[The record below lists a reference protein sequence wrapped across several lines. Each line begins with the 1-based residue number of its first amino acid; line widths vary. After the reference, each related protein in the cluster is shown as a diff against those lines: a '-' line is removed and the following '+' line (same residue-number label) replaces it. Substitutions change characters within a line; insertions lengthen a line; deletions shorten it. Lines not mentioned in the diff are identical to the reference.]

1 LIPADIVTL
10 AIDIHTH
17 VVPIDFP
24 AYGGRHG
31 EARWPQM
38 RDADC
43 GHRSVIIDGKVF
55 RTVSRECWD
64 IDRRRAAMTAAGISH
79 QVLSPMPELLSYWLA
94 SDDALSLCRH
104 LNDTIGNMVDN
115 APDFFSGLGCVPL
128 QDLDLAIG
136 ELERLMSEGRFKGV
150 EIGTNVNG
158 VAIGDPRFEPFFAAA
173 ETLGAAI
180 FVHALHPAGLDRLVG
195 PPALAQ
201 LVAFPGENALAIA
214 SMITGGTLDR
224 HPELRIAFSHGGG
237 GFALTLPRLMFGWQH
252 LGFGERIARSPV
264 EQARSVFYDTLVYD
278 KATLL
283 HLIEKLGI
291 TQLCLGTDH
300 PFAIQDV
307 EPVSRIDALN
317 LTSQERELLLRSNAR
332 RFLGECC

>member
-1 LIPADIVTL
+1 
-10 AIDIHTH
+10 
-17 VVPIDFP
+17 
-24 AYGGRHG
+24 
-31 EARWPQM
+31 M

-55 RTVSRECWD
+55 RTVSQECWD
-64 IDRRRAAMTAAGISH
+64 IDRRRDAMAAAGISR
-79 QVLSPMPELLSYWLA
+79 QVLSPMPELLSYWFA
-94 SDDALSLCRH
+94 PENALLLCRYI
-104 LNDTIGNMVDN
+104 NDTIGNIVDE
-115 APDFFSGLGCVPL
+115 APDVFSGLGCVPL
-128 QDLDLAIG
+128 QDAGLAIN

-158 VAIGDPRFEPFFAAA
+158 TPIGDPRFEPFFAAA
-173 ETLGAAI
+173 DALGAAI

-224 HPELRIAFSHGGG
+224 HPGLRIAFSHGGG
-237 GFALTLPRLMFGWQH
+237 GFALTLPRLMFGWHH
-252 LGFGERIARSPV
+252 LNFREKISRPPA

-278 KATLL
+278 KSTLL
-283 HLIEKLGI
+283 HLIETFGI

-317 LTSQERELLLRSNAR
+317 RNSQERELLLKSNAQ

>member
-1 LIPADIVTL
+1 VAA

-17 VVPIDFP
+17 VVPFDFP
-24 AYGGRHG
+24 AYCGCHG
-31 EARWPQM
+31 AARWPQM
-38 RDADC
+38 QAADC

-55 RTVSRECWD
+55 RTVSQECWD
-64 IDRRRAAMTAAGISH
+64 IDRRRAAMAAAGISR

-94 SDDALSLCRH
+94 REDALSLCRH
-104 LNDTIGNMVDN
+104 INDTIGNMVDE
-115 APDFFSGLGCVPL
+115 APDLFSGLGCVPL
-128 QDLDLAIG
+128 QDTELSIR
-136 ELERLMSEGRFKGV
+136 ELERLMSGGRFKGV

-158 VAIGDPRFEPFFAAA
+158 VPIGDPRFESFFAAA
-173 ETLGAAI
+173 ESLGAAI

-224 HPELRIAFSHGGG
+224 HPGLRIAFSHGGG
-237 GFALTLPRLMFGWQH
+237 GFALTLPRLMFGWHH
-252 LGFGERIARSPV
+252 LDLGGRKARSPL

-278 KATLL
+278 RSTLL
-283 HLIEKLGI
+283 HLIEMFGV

-300 PFAIQDV
+300 PFAIQEV
-307 EPVSRIDALN
+307 EPVSRIEALE
-317 LTSQERELLLRSNAR
+317 LSAHESELLLHSNAR

>member
-1 LIPADIVTL
+1 MAA

-17 VVPIDFP
+17 VVPFDFP
-24 AYGGRHG
+24 AYCGCHG
-31 EARWPQM
+31 AARWPQM
-38 RDADC
+38 QAADC

-55 RTVSRECWD
+55 RTVSQECWD
-64 IDRRRAAMTAAGISH
+64 IDRRRAAMAAAGISR

-94 SDDALSLCRH
+94 REDALSLCRH
-104 LNDTIGNMVDN
+104 INDTIGNMVDE
-115 APDFFSGLGCVPL
+115 APDLFSGLGCVPL
-128 QDLDLAIG
+128 QDTELSIR
-136 ELERLMSEGRFKGV
+136 ELERLMSGGRFKGV

-158 VAIGDPRFEPFFAAA
+158 VPIGDPRFESFFAAA
-173 ETLGAAI
+173 ESLGAAI

-224 HPELRIAFSHGGG
+224 HPGLRIAFSHGGG
-237 GFALTLPRLMFGWQH
+237 GFALTLPRLMFGWHH
-252 LGFGERIARSPV
+252 LDLGGRKARSPL

-278 KATLL
+278 RSTLL
-283 HLIEKLGI
+283 HLIEMFGV

-300 PFAIQDV
+300 PFAIQEV
-307 EPVSRIDALN
+307 EPVSRIEALE
-317 LTSQERELLLRSNAR
+317 LSAHESELLLHSNAR

>member
-1 LIPADIVTL
+1 LRLSVVAA

-17 VVPIDFP
+17 VVPIEFP
-24 AYGGRHG
+24 AYCGRHR

-38 RDADC
+38 RAADC

-55 RTVSRECWD
+55 RTVSQECWD
-64 IDRRRAAMTAAGISH
+64 IDRRRAAMAAAEISR

-94 SDDALSLCRH
+94 PEDTLSLCQH
-104 LNDTIGNMVDN
+104 INDTIGDMVDE
-115 APDFFSGLGCVPL
+115 APDLFSGLGCVPL
-128 QDLDLAIG
+128 QDPELSIR
-136 ELERLMSEGRFKGV
+136 ELERLMSGGRFRGV

-158 VAIGDPRFEPFFAAA
+158 VPIGDPRFEPFFAAA
-173 ETLGAAI
+173 ESLSAAI

-214 SMITGGTLDR
+214 SMITSGTLDR
-224 HPELRIAFSHGGG
+224 HPGLRIAFSHGGG
-237 GFALTLPRLMFGWQH
+237 GFALTLPRLMFGWHH
-252 LGFGERIARSPV
+252 LDFGGRTARSPL

-278 KATLL
+278 GSTLL
-283 HLIEKLGI
+283 HLIEKFGV

-300 PFAIQDV
+300 PFAIQ
-307 EPVSRIDALN
+307 ELKPVSRIDGLD
-317 LTSQERELLLRSNAR
+317 LTAQERELLLRSNAQ

>member
-1 LIPADIVTL
+1 MTV

-24 AYGGRHG
+24 AYCGRHR
-31 EARWPQM
+31 ETRWPQM
-38 RDADC
+38 RAADC

-55 RTVSRECWD
+55 RTVSQECWD
-64 IDRRRAAMTAAGISH
+64 IDRRRAAMAAAGISR

-94 SDDALSLCRH
+94 PDDALSLCRH
-104 LNDTIGNMVDN
+104 INDTIGNMVEE
-115 APDFFSGLGCVPL
+115 APDLFSGLGCVPL
-128 QDLDLAIG
+128 QDPESAIR
-136 ELERLMSEGRFKGV
+136 ELERVMSGGRFKGV

-158 VAIGDPRFEPFFAAA
+158 VPIGDPRFESFFAAA
-173 ETLGAAI
+173 ESLGAAI

-252 LGFGERIARSPV
+252 LDFGGRIARSPL

-278 KATLL
+278 KSTLL
-283 HLIEKLGI
+283 HLIEMFGV

-300 PFAIQDV
+300 PFPIQEL
-307 EPVSRIDALN
+307 EPVSRIDALD
-317 LTSQERELLLRSNAR
+317 LTAPERELLLRSNAQ